1 MQTRLSPENTLEIK
15 FDGTDW
21 SDFIPEDKRAYS
33 TQEYNEFM
41 NILNV
46 TACDNTGVEL
56 ENVTDDWYDSN
67 GQLKH

>member
-33 TQEYNEFM
+33 TQEYNELM
-41 NILNV
+41 TILNIYRGWNN
-46 TACDNTGVEL
+46 AN
-56 ENVTDDWYDSN
+56 
-67 GQLKH
+67 